1 MKKVRMVIS
10 LFLLMLFAFGQV
22 KAMSLPAV
30 KNIPMHK
37 EKGHLG
43 TRTEEPN
50 VSVSLDEA
58 HLVVSISRYVGE
70 VNVILVDVNGSIVVN
85 DTFVVN
91 EKNDYLLRSF
101 TRFIGFYSITI
112 ELDNVTYYGIIDD

>member
-1 MKKVRMVIS
+1 
-10 LFLLMLFAFGQV
+10 
-22 KAMSLPAV
+22 
-30 KNIPMHK
+30 MHK

-43 TRTEEPN
+43 TRTEGPN

-85 DTFVVN
+85 DTFVV
-91 EKNDYLLRSF
+91 
-101 TRFIGFYSITI
+101 
-112 ELDNVTYYGIIDD
+112 

>member
-43 TRTEEPN
+43 TRTEGPN

-101 TRFIGFYSITI
+101 TRFIGFYSITV

>member
-1 MKKVRMVIS
+1 MVIS